1 MFFNDHG
8 GKIMNLEIIREL
20 FPLTKNYVFLN
31 NAAESPLNLNVK
43 KSIDEYLNICLESP
57 QLKPTIRNN
66 IRERLSELFGGQPD
80 EYALMT
86 STGMG
91 ISMVAAGFK
100 WSEGDNVVVPS
111 NEHWNNTF
119 PWQELKRRG
128 VDLRFVGVDK
138 DNRIN
143 PKDIEAIIDK
153 NTKIVAIAAVSF
165 NTGFRTNL
173 KKIADIAH
181 AKDALFV
188 VDGIQGL
195 GVVPINVEK
204 DHIDVLCSAG
214 FKWLLG
220 IPGTG
225 FMYVNKS
232 SQKYIHPV
240 SPGMFAADL
249 TSNQLIYHPDA
260 RRYETGSL
268 PYSLFY
274 GWTAGLKLLKD
285 IGVENIYERILHL
298 TDRIIFNLKKKNIQ
312 ILSPIENVLNRSA
325 ILVFTLGSMEAN
337 KALYKKLIEKNI
349 IVTLRDGFI
358 RVSPSFYNTEEEIDY
373 FLTLI

>member
-1 MFFNDHG
+1 
-8 GKIMNLEIIREL
+8 MNPQKSREL
-20 FPLTKNYVFLN
+20 FPITKKYVFLN
-31 NAAESPLNLNVK
+31 NAAESPLNLKVK
-43 KSIDEYLNICLESP
+43 ERIDEYLNISLQSP
-57 QLKPTIRNN
+57 QLKPTVRNN
-66 IRERLSELFGGQPD
+66 IRERLSELFGGQPH

-91 ISMVAAGFK
+91 LSMVAAGFM
-100 WSEGDNVVVPS
+100 WSEGDNVVVPA

-128 VDLRFVGVDK
+128 VDVRFVGVDK
-138 DNRIN
+138 DNRIK
-143 PKDIEAIIDK
+143 PKEIEALTDK
-153 NTKIVAIAAVSF
+153 NTRIVSIAAVSF
-165 NTGFRTNL
+165 NTGFRADL

-181 AKDALFV
+181 DKDALFV

-220 IPGTG
+220 MPGTG

-232 SQKYIHPV
+232 IQKYIHPV

-249 TSNQLIYHPDA
+249 TSTNLLYHPDA

-285 IGVENIYERILHL
+285 IGVEQIYERILHL
-298 TDRIIFNLKKKNIQ
+298 TDRIILDLQKKKIQ
-312 ILSPIENVLNRSA
+312 ILSPIENVADRSA
-325 ILVFTLGSMEAN
+325 ILVFTLGSIEAN

-349 IVTLRDGFI
+349 IVTLRDGLI
-358 RVSPSFYNTEEEIDY
+358 RVSPSFYNTEEEIDC
-373 FLTLI
+373 FLTFI